1 MYHMT
6 IRLRSGEV
14 TNAYGLCLELL
25 IRLVEAIH
33 GDDIAGWTVKRV

>member
-6 IRLRSGEV
+6 VLLRSGEI
-14 TNAYGLCLELL
+14 TNAYGLYLELL

-33 GDDIAGWTVKRV
+33 GDDIAAWTVKRV